1 MILGI
6 VSPFSSQIQSILSK
20 LPEEYNFVH
29 VSELDVLKAI
39 GLGQLIN
46 ADKSNMLS
54 YLQDTYGNI
63 VVSGSA
69 LWDKNL
75 RGRFTEL
82 GGLWVCSE
90 QPPIDSEVPQEQY
103 WSTHRGADLYTPEGN
118 PVESLMKA
126 IQSQAS
132 KDKKGVVD
140 VSMEDVIKR
149 AMRDLGIVQPNAPIQ
164 VDPNPPSPV
173 VKEISEPLIEN
184 APKLAEEQ
192 PVELESTIP
201 PAILSSDE
209 KVPEKSQNTYT
220 SPTTSN
226 LAVYLKMKDGTMALF
241 IPSELQLPAQ
251 VIDGVEYH
259 TLVFTA
265 PDLGNLGL
273 QELKIQN
280 KVSLA
285 IQRKSIPKS
294 VVVSNSPSTGNEG
307 DLQQLV
313 SQKVHLDQSIKEAR
327 AAGDEELVSELRKQR
342 RSVRRQINAIGGM
355 GNATS

>member
-46 ADKSNMLS
+46 ADKSDILDH
-54 YLQDTYGNI
+54 LQDAYGNI

-82 GGLWVCSE
+82 GGLWVCSG
-90 QPPIDSEVPQEQY
+90 QLPVDSEVPQERY
-103 WSTHRGADLYTPEGN
+103 WSTHRGTDLYKPEGN
-118 PVESLMKA
+118 TVESLMSV
-126 IQSQAS
+126 IQLQAS

-149 AMRDLGIVQPNAPIQ
+149 AMKDLGIVQPNPPIQ

-173 VKEISEPLIEN
+173 VKEISESFVEDT
-184 APKLAEEQ
+184 PKLAEEQ
-192 PVELESTIP
+192 PVELELPIS
-201 PAILSSDE
+201 PAILPAPE
-209 KVPEKSQNTYT
+209 EVPEKSQNMSI
-220 SPTTSN
+220 SPNTPN

-251 VIDGVEYH
+251 VIDGVEYQ

-280 KVSLA
+280 KVLSA
-285 IQRKSIPKS
+285 VQRKSIPS
-294 VVVSNSPSTGNEG
+294 PLVISNSPSTGNEG